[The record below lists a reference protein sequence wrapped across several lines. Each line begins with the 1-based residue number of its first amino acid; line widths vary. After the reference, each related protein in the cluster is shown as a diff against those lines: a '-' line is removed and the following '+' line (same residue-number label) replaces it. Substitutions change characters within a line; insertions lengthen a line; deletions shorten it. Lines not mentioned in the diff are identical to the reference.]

1 MKYYFLALGTL
12 ILVCVGCSL
21 DGHQILDNGCE
32 KGVYNA
38 PQAERLYRPGPM
50 VDGPGPGV
58 LPLLAAP
65 VGGPGS
71 VLKLTQVRFAGPA
84 GMQIGWQIPGGFA
97 ENQKTAPARKNFPQG
112 ATYRLKLAHIPG
124 RDGLTLY
131 PTLQVYPAAPMTD
144 AYLSHDTVPIEITD
158 EDLDQ
163 VESNN
168 FVTKVIYL
176 PDPRYQALAVAG
188 VETLVSTRLEPGVD
202 PVAEANRRGTILAVF
217 RIGNM
222 DLEMPN
228 GHAAAN
234 DPAGVNQVV
243 YLDGDRKEFADPMPI
258 SPMDAGLSGVPAP
271 MVVAGYGHPG
281 MPAPGPIAGVGG
293 TPVWGM
299 PITGT
304 PIGLA
309 GPPALPYGAPA
320 SLQSH
325 TIRNLTENHL
335 PQPVDHMLIDVK
347 ETPGYSVPPP
357 VKHIEYTEEHPVYR
371 EGEVLYPK
379 WALPEGAA
387 GGAACPPGAPMPPG
401 GMPQQ

>member
-12 ILVCVGCSL
+12 IVVCVGCSL

-38 PQAERLYRPGPM
+38 PPAERLYRPGPM

-58 LPLLAAP
+58 LPLMAAP

-97 ENQKTAPARKNFPQG
+97 ENQKMAPARKNFPQG

-163 VESNN
+163 IESNN

-222 DLEMPN
+222 DMEMPN
-228 GHAAAN
+228 AHAAA

-243 YLDGDRKEFADPMPI
+243 YLDGGKQEFAEPVPI

-271 MVVAGYGHPG
+271 MVVAGYGRPG

-304 PIGLA
+304 PIGLP
-309 GPPALPYGAPA
+309 GPPALPFGAPA

-379 WALPEGAA
+379 WALPEGGA
-387 GGAACPPGAPMPPG
+387 GGAACPPG